1 MLAQTDAEGTDIN
14 PVLENTVLLI
24 LQVAKF
30 L

>member
-1 MLAQTDAEGTDIN
+1 MLAQIELEGTDIK
-14 PVLENTVLLI
+14 PVLKSKVLLI